1 MSVHKI
7 NFTGDQVFTATHT
20 SGNGIYFRSDTVSD
34 YNDVTLYGRQ
44 TSGSTAARVVLSLG
58 SVTDGKVE
66 RLSSTAWSHLYF
78 VDFITGNLAGIGKVF
93 SNDGTAATGSIK
105 VTSQP
110 SDGETIDIGLTGHL
124 TQFTFKTSVSSA
136 GHVKIGS
143 STAETADN
151 LASAINDSQ
160 TGTSNPVDNTDWN
173 VSAAHP
179 YLSATSASGT
189 ITLTDLINCERQ
201 LAWVI
206 TPYDANDFSICPI
219 RGGIDGT
226 LIVAMAAGTDT
237 ASTSSTSGL
246 DLDSEALTTTNVISG
261 VPTYSDA
268 VRVGGRFALSIKANT
283 SPNGAITGIVQL
295 SNDGTNFNHDAT
307 GWTDLDSDH
316 DQFILA
322 SDYFA
327 EYARLK
333 FNNYA
338 STNAIALNMKF
349 ISQS

>member
-7 NFTGDQVFTATHT
+7 AITGDQVFSATHT
-20 SGNGIYFRSDTVSD
+20 SGFGIYFRSTNL
-34 YNDVTLYGRQ
+34 NDDDNLTIYGKQ
-44 TSGSTAARVVLSLG
+44 TSGSTAARAVIGIG
-58 SVTDGKVE
+58 STGGKVE
-66 RLSSTAWSHLYF
+66 RLSSTAWSDLYLA
-78 VDFITGNLAGIGKVF
+78 DFATNLQGIGSVF
-93 SNDGTAATGSIK
+93 SNDGTAATGSVK

-110 SDGETIDIGLTGHL
+110 SDGETFIIGLTGFL
-124 TQFTFKTSVSSA
+124 TTFTFKTSVSSG

-151 LASAINDSQ
+151 LASAINDAQ
-160 TGTSNPVDNTDWN
+160 TGTSNPSDNTDWN
-173 VSAAHP
+173 VTSAHP
-179 YLSATSASGT
+179 YLSATSSSGT
-189 ITLTDLINCERQ
+189 ITLTDRINCNRQ

-206 TPYDANDFSICPI
+206 TPYDASDFAICPI

-226 LIVAMAAGTDT
+226 LIVAMAAGTNS
-237 ASTSSTSGL
+237 ASTSSSSGL

-261 VPTYSDA
+261 VPTYTDA
-268 VRVGGRFALSIKANT
+268 VRVAGRFALSIKANT

-333 FNNYA
+333 FNSYSA
-338 STNAIALNMKF
+338 TNAIALNMKF

>member
-7 NFTGDQVFTATHT
+7 AFTGDQVFSATHT
-20 SGNGIYFRSDTVSD
+20 SGNGIYFRSNTATDV
-34 YNDVTLYGRQ
+34 NDLILYGRQ
-44 TSGSTAARVVLSLG
+44 TSGTTAQRVVLTQTSG
-58 SVTDGKVE
+58 AGKIE
-66 RLSSTAWSHLYF
+66 RLNSTAYNELYL
-78 VDFITGNLAGIGKVF
+78 VDYSGTLAGIGSVF

-110 SDGETIDIGLTGHL
+110 SDGENIAIGLTGSII
-124 TQFTFKTSVSSA
+124 TFDFKNSVS
-136 GHVKIGS
+136 GDGQVKIGS

-151 LASAINDSQ
+151 LASAINDAQ
-160 TGTSNPVDNTDWN
+160 TGSSNPTDNTDWN
-173 VSAAHP
+173 VTTAHP
-179 YLSATSASGT
+179 YLSATSSSGT
-189 ITLTDLINCERQ
+189 ITLTDRINCNRQ

-206 TPYDANDFSICPI
+206 TPSDANDFSICPI

-226 LIVAMAAGTDT
+226 LIVAMAAGTNS
-237 ASTSSTSGL
+237 ASTSSSSGL
-246 DLDSEALTTTNVISG
+246 DLDSEALTVTNVISG
-261 VPTYSDA
+261 VPTYTDA

-333 FNNYA
+333 FNSYA

>member
-7 NFTGDQVFTATHT
+7 RFTGDQVFTATHL
-20 SGNGIYFRSDTVSD
+20 SGSGIYFRSTNASD
-34 YNDVTLYGRQ
+34 YNNLALYGRQ
-44 TSGSTAARVVLSLG
+44 TSGTTAAR
-58 SVTDGKVE
+58 SVITIDSGLGKVE
-66 RLSSTAWSHLYF
+66 RLSSDAWNELYLTEF
-78 VDFITGNLAGIGKVF
+78 VAGTLSGIGSLF
-93 SNDGTAATGSIK
+93 SNDGTAATGSVK

-110 SDGETIDIGLTGHL
+110 SDGETFIIGLTGFL
-124 TQFTFKTSVSSA
+124 TTFTFKTSVASA

-143 STAETADN
+143 SLAETADN
-151 LASAINDSQ
+151 LASAINDAQ
-160 TGTSNPVDNTDWN
+160 TGTSNPSDNTDWN
-173 VSAAHP
+173 VTSAHP
-179 YLSATSASGT
+179 YLSATSSSGT
-189 ITLTDLINCERQ
+189 INLTDRINCKRQ

-206 TPYDANDFSICPI
+206 TPYDASDFAVCPI

-226 LIVAMAAGTDT
+226 LIVAMAAGTNS
-237 ASTSSTSGL
+237 ASTSSSSGL

-261 VPTYSDA
+261 VPTYSDS

-295 SNDGTNFNHDAT
+295 SNDGTNYNHDAT

-333 FNNYA
+333 FNSYS

>member
-7 NFTGDQVFTATHT
+7 AFTGDQVFSATHT
-20 SGNGIYFRSDTVSD
+20 SGSGIYFRSSDNSD
-34 YNDVTLYGRQ
+34 YNDLVLYGRQ
-44 TSGSTAARVVLSLG
+44 TSGTTAQRIVLTQSNNA
-58 SVTDGKVE
+58 GKIE
-66 RLSSTAWSHLYF
+66 RLNSTSFNELYL
-78 VDFITGNLAGIGKVF
+78 VDYSGTLSGIGRVF
-93 SNDGTAATGSIK
+93 SNDGTPATGSVKI
-105 VTSQP
+105 TSQP
-110 SDGETIDIGLTGHL
+110 SAGEDISIGLTGAL
-124 TQFTFKTSVSSA
+124 VTYTFQTSVSS
-136 GHVKIGS
+136 GGQVKIGS
-143 STAETADN
+143 TTAETADN
-151 LASAINDSQ
+151 LASAINDTQ
-160 TGTSNPVDNTDWN
+160 TGSSNPTDNTDWN
-173 VSAAHP
+173 VTSAHP
-179 YLSATSASGT
+179 YLSATSSSGT
-189 ITLTDLINCERQ
+189 ITLTDRINCNRQ
-201 LAWVI
+201 LAWSI
-206 TPYDANDFSICPI
+206 LPYDGNDFSICPI

-226 LIVAMAAGTDT
+226 LIVAMAAGTNS
-237 ASTSSTSGL
+237 ASTSSSSGL
-246 DLDSEALTTTNVISG
+246 DLDSEGLTVTNVISG
-261 VPTYSDA
+261 VPTYTDA

-333 FNNYA
+333 FNSYA

>member
-7 NFTGDQVFTATHT
+7 RFTGDQVFTATHT
-20 SGNGIYFRSDTVSD
+20 SGSGIYFRSDNASD
-34 YNDVTLYGRQ
+34 YNDFAIYGRQ
-44 TSGSTAARVVLSLG
+44 TSGSTAFRTVLTTTSG
-58 SVTDGKVE
+58 AGKVE
-66 RLSSTAWSHLYF
+66 RSSSSALAELYLVDYTGSLS
-78 VDFITGNLAGIGKVF
+78 GIGKLF
-93 SNDGTAATGSIK
+93 SNDGTPATGSVK

-110 SDGETIDIGLTGHL
+110 SDGENFIIGLSGYLNTY
-124 TQFTFKTSVSSA
+124 TFKTSVGSA

-143 STAETADN
+143 SLAETADN

-160 TGTSNPVDNTDWN
+160 TGTSNPSDNTDWN
-173 VSAAHP
+173 ASSAHP
-179 YLSATSASGT
+179 YLSATSSSGT
-189 ITLTDLINCERQ
+189 INLTDRINCKRQ

-206 TPYDANDFSICPI
+206 TPYDASDFAVCPL

-226 LIVAMAAGTDT
+226 LLVAMAAGTNS
-237 ASTSSTSGL
+237 ASTSSSSGL
-246 DLDSEALTTTNVISG
+246 DLDSEALTETNVISG
-261 VPTYSDA
+261 VPTYTDA

-333 FNNYA
+333 FNSYS

>member
-1 MSVHKI
+1 M
-7 NFTGDQVFTATHT
+7 
-20 SGNGIYFRSDTVSD
+20 
-34 YNDVTLYGRQ
+34 
-44 TSGSTAARVVLSLG
+44 
-58 SVTDGKVE
+58 
-66 RLSSTAWSHLYF
+66 
-78 VDFITGNLAGIGKVF
+78 F
-93 SNDGTAATGSIK
+93 SNDGTPATGSIK
-105 VTSQP
+105 ITSQP
-110 SDGETIDIGLTGHL
+110 SDGETIEIGLTGYL
-124 TQFTFKTSVSSA
+124 YTFTFKTTVTGSQA
-136 GHVKIGS
+136 GQVKIGTNTS
-143 STAETADN
+143 ATADN
-151 LASAINDSQ
+151 LASAINDAQ
-160 TGTSNPVDNTDWN
+160 TGATNPTDNTDWK
-173 VSAAHP
+173 AYAEHP
-179 YLSATSASGT
+179 YLSATSSSGT
-189 ITLTDLINCERQ
+189 ISLTDRINGNRQ

-206 TPYDANDFSICPI
+206 TPYDASDFAVCPL

-226 LIVAMAAGTDT
+226 LLVAMAAGTNS
-237 ASTSSTSGL
+237 ASTSSSSGL
-246 DLDSEALTTTNVISG
+246 DLDSEALTETNVISG
-261 VPTYSDA
+261 VPTYTDA

-333 FNNYA
+333 FNSYS

>member
-1 MSVHKI
+1 VSVHKI
-7 NFTGDQVFTATHT
+7 NFTGDQVFTSTHT
-20 SGNGIYFRSDTVSD
+20 SGNGIYFRSDNASD
-34 YNDVTLYGRQ
+34 YNDVVLYGRQ
-44 TSGSTAARVVLSLG
+44 TSGSTAARVLLSAETSG
-58 SVTDGKVE
+58 AGKVE
-66 RLSSTAWSHLYF
+66 RLSSTAWSHLYL
-78 VDFITGNLAGIGKVF
+78 VDFNGTLNGIAKVF
-93 SNDGTAATGSIK
+93 SNDGTPATGSLK

-110 SDGETIDIGLTGHL
+110 SDGETIQIGLTGYL
-124 TQFTFKTSVSSA
+124 TTYTFKTSVSGP

-160 TGTSNPVDNTDWN
+160 TGSSNPVDNTDWS
-173 VSAAHP
+173 VTSAHN
-179 YLSATSASGT
+179 YLSATSSSGT
-189 ITLTDLINCERQ
+189 ITLTDRINCNRQ

-206 TPYDANDFSICPI
+206 TPSDANDFSICTI

-261 VPTYSDA
+261 VPTYTDA
-268 VRVGGRFALSIKANT
+268 IRVGGRFALSIKANT

-333 FNNYA
+333 FNSYA

>member
-7 NFTGDQVFTATHT
+7 RFTGDQVFTATHT
-20 SGNGIYFRSDTVSD
+20 SGSGIYFRSTDADDSGNLTI
-34 YNDVTLYGRQ
+34 YGRQ
-44 TSGSTAARVVLSLG
+44 TSGSTTARAVVQSA
-58 SVTDGKVE
+58 SSAGKVE
-66 RLSSTAWSHLYF
+66 RLSSTAWSHLYLA
-78 VDFITGNLAGIGKVF
+78 DLASNLEGIGSIF
-93 SNDGTAATGSIK
+93 SNDGTAATGSVK
-105 VTSQP
+105 VTTQP
-110 SDGETIDIGLTGHL
+110 SDGETFIIGLTGFL
-124 TQFTFKTSVSSA
+124 TTYTFKTSVGSA

-143 STAETADN
+143 SLAETADN

-160 TGTSNPVDNTDWN
+160 TGTSNPSDNTDWN
-173 VSAAHP
+173 ASSAHP
-179 YLSATSASGT
+179 YLSATSSSGT
-189 ITLTDLINCERQ
+189 INLTDRINCKRQ

-206 TPYDANDFSICPI
+206 TPYDASDFAVCPL

-226 LIVAMAAGTDT
+226 LLVAMAAGTNS
-237 ASTSSTSGL
+237 ASTSSSSGL
-246 DLDSEALTTTNVISG
+246 DLDSEALTETNVISG
-261 VPTYSDA
+261 VPTYTDA

-333 FNNYA
+333 FNSYS

>member
-1 MSVHKI
+1 VSVHKI
-7 NFTGDQVFTATHT
+7 AFTGDQVFSATHT
-20 SGNGIYFRSDTVSD
+20 SGDGIYFRSTDASD
-34 YNDVTLYGRQ
+34 YNDLVLYGRQ
-44 TSGSTAARVVLSLG
+44 TSGTTAARSVLSIASG
-58 SVTDGKVE
+58 AGKVE
-66 RLSSTAWSHLYF
+66 RLSSNAWNELYLT
-78 VDFITGNLAGIGKVF
+78 DYNGTLAGIGSVF
-93 SNDGTAATGSIK
+93 SNDGTAATGSVK

-110 SDGETIDIGLTGHL
+110 SDGETFIIGLTGFL
-124 TQFTFKTSVSSA
+124 TTFTFKTSVSSG

-151 LASAINDSQ
+151 LASAINDAQ
-160 TGTSNPVDNTDWN
+160 TGSSNPSDNTDWN
-173 VSAAHP
+173 VTSAHP
-179 YLSATSASGT
+179 YLTATSSSGT
-189 ITLTDLINCERQ
+189 ITLTDRINCKRQ

-206 TPYDANDFSICPI
+206 TPYDASDYAICPI

-226 LIVAMAAGTDT
+226 LIIAMAAGTNS
-237 ASTSSTSGL
+237 ASTSASSGL

-261 VPTYSDA
+261 VPTYTDA

-333 FNNYA
+333 FNSYSA
-338 STNAIALNMKF
+338 TNAIALNMKF